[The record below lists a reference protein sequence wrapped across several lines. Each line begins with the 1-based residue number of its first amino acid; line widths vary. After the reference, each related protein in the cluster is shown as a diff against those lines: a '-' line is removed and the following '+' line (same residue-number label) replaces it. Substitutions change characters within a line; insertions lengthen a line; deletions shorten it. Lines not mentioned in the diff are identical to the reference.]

1 MVVLFT
7 IAILLNVFGGQ
18 VERYSR
24 RKLIFGITIG
34 LIINLF
40 ILFMF
45 VLKQVNSKALYFFFY
60 MLVGILSCLSWPICL
75 YVHH

>member
-45 VLKQVNSKALYFFFY
+45 VLK
-60 MLVGILSCLSWPICL
+60 
-75 YVHH
+75 